1 MGTMRTFAALLVLLT
16 VLSAAAGA
24 TTYGLY
30 SPSRFAAAQAQAR
43 PILVEVRAAWCA
55 SCELQASALAKL
67 EKNPEFKNLI
77 VFTINFDFN
86 RDVVDRLKVAVP
98 STLILFK
105 GKTEIARLTG
115 QTDPKVIE
123 AFLEGVSS
131 HPRGVSLS
139 FTNALLALLAG
150 IVSILSPCVLPLL
163 PIVLVAAA
171 TKHRFGPA
179 ALGIGFV
186 TFFVVIGIF
195 VDTIG
200 LGIGVSS
207 TAFRVTG
214 AVIMIAFGLVLLS
227 DGLQHRLESLAAP
240 IQAAGNRVLV
250 HLAPAGLPG
259 QFLIGGLLGMVW
271 SPCIGPTLG
280 AAIALA
286 VQGKSVGHATLTM
299 FLFGV
304 GTALPL
310 VLIGSV
316 SRRTLIRWRKRL
328 DVAGH
333 VGHVLLGLLLL
344 AFGAMILSG
353 FDRYLESTLVQVVP
367 DWLTALVTRF

>member
-1 MGTMRTFAALLVLLT
+1 MRTISALVVLLT
-16 VLSAAAGA
+16 VLSTAAGA
-24 TTYGLY
+24 TTHGLY
-30 SPSRFAAAQAQAR
+30 SPSRFAAAQAEGR

-55 SCELQASALAKL
+55 SCTLQAPALAKL

-77 VFTINFDFN
+77 VFTIDFDFN
-86 RDVVDRLKVAVP
+86 RDVAERLKVAVP

-105 GKTEIARLTG
+105 GKAEIARLTG
-115 QTDPKVIE
+115 QSDPKVIE

-131 HPRGVSLS
+131 RTHGASLS

-179 ALGIGFV
+179 ALGVGFV
-186 TFFVVIGIF
+186 LFFVVIGIF

-200 LGIGVSS
+200 LGIGVGSA
-207 TAFRVTG
+207 AFRLTG

-227 DGLQHRLESLAAP
+227 DGLQHRLESLTAP
-240 IQAAGNRVLV
+240 IQAAGNRLLA

-259 QFLIGGLLGMVW
+259 QFLIGALLGMVW

-310 VLIGSV
+310 VLIGSA
-316 SRRTLIRWRKRL
+316 SRQTLMRWRKRL

-344 AFGAMILSG
+344 ALGVMILSG
-353 FDRYLESTLVQVVP
+353 FDRYLEAKLVLATP
-367 DWLTALVTRF
+367 DWLAQLITRF